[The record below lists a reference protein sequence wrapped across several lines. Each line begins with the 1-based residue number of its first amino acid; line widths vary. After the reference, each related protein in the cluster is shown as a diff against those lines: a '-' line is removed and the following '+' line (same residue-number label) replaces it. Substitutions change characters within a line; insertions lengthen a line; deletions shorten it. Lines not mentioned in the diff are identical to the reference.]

1 MSWTLSPDRC
11 FSAEP
16 TQRRLARQLYEEV
29 RILPLVCPH
38 GHVPPELLADPAARF
53 GSPSELFII
62 PDHYVTRLLHSQGIP
77 MEALGVPTTDGTPT
91 EQDHRAIWQTFAEHF
106 HLFRGTPSGLWL
118 STEFAELFN
127 VRHK

>member
-91 EQDHRAIWQTFAEHF
+91 EQDRSEEHTSELQSRG
-106 HLFRGTPSGLWL
+106 HLVCRLL
-118 STEFAELFN
+118 L
-127 VRHK
+127 